1 LEVQA
6 VASIDVNQ
14 ISKGMKLEIEGAPYE
29 IIDYQHVKPGK
40 GQAFARIKLK
50 NLKTGN
56 VVEKTYKVGEK
67 LQLADFEEREM
78 EYIYND
84 GEFYY
89 FMDTKTYE
97 QVGVP
102 AAALGEKAHFLKE
115 NTPVIVQFY
124 KGEAISVKLPKSI
137 VLEVVDTEPGFKG
150 DTVSNVT
157 KPATL
162 ETGAVIQV
170 PMFINVGDKVRVNP
184 ETGEYIERVNVK

>member
-1 LEVQA
+1 MP
-6 VASIDVNQ
+6 SIDVNQ
-14 ISKGMKLEIEGAPYE
+14 IAKGMKLEIEGAPYE

-67 LQLADFEEREM
+67 LELADFEEREM

-102 AAALGEKAHFLKE
+102 AASLGEKATFLKE

-137 VLEVVDTEPGFKG
+137 VLQVVDTEPGFKG

-170 PMFINVGDKVRVNP
+170 PMFINPGDMVRVNP

>member
-1 LEVQA
+1 M
-6 VASIDVNQ
+6 ASIDVNQ
-14 ISKGMKLEIEGAPYE
+14 IAKGMKLEIEGAPYE

-84 GEFYY
+84 GDYYY

-102 AAALGEKAHFLKE
+102 AAALGERAKFLKE

-137 VLEVVDTEPGFKG
+137 VLQVVDTEPGFKG
-150 DTVSNVT
+150 DTVTNVT

-170 PMFINVGDKVRVNP
+170 PTFINVGDHVRVNP
-184 ETGEYIERVNVK
+184 ETGGYIERVNVK

>member
-1 LEVQA
+1 L
-6 VASIDVNQ
+6 ASIDVNQ
-14 ISKGMKLEIEGAPYE
+14 ITKGLKLEIDGAPYE
-29 IIDYQHVKPGK
+29 IIDYEHVKPGK

-56 VVEKTYKVGEK
+56 VVEKTYRVGEK
-67 LQLADFEEREM
+67 LELADFEEREM

-84 GEFYY
+84 GQYHY
-89 FMDTKTYE
+89 FMDSKTYE
-97 QVGVP
+97 QIGVP
-102 AAALGEKAHFLKE
+102 ATSLGERAKFLKE
-115 NTPVIVQFY
+115 NTTVMVQFY
-124 KGEAISVKLPKSI
+124 RGEAISVKLPKSI
-137 VLEVVDTEPGFKG
+137 VLQVTDTEPGFKG

-170 PMFINVGDKVRVNP
+170 PMFINVGDFVKVNP

>member
-1 LEVQA
+1 M
-6 VASIDVNQ
+6 ASIDVNQ
-14 ISKGMKLEIEGAPYE
+14 ITKGMKLEIEGYPYE
-29 IIDYQHVKPGK
+29 IIDYEHVKPGK
-40 GQAFARIKLK
+40 GQAFARIKLR

-67 LQLADFEEREM
+67 LELADFEEREM
-78 EYIYND
+78 EYIYDD

-97 QVGVP
+97 QVGVS
-102 AAALGEKAHFLKE
+102 ASALGDKAKFLKE
-115 NTPVIVQFY
+115 NTTVMVQFY

-137 VLEVVDTEPGFKG
+137 VLQITDTEPGFNG

-162 ETGAVIQV
+162 ETGAVVQV
-170 PMFINVGDKVRVNP
+170 PMFINPGDYVRVNP
-184 ETGEYIERVNVK
+184 ETGEYIERVNIK

>member
-1 LEVQA
+1 M
-6 VASIDVNQ
+6 DVNQ
-14 ISKGMKLEIEGAPYE
+14 ITRGMKLEIDGQPYE
-29 IIDYQHVKPGK
+29 IVEYQHVKPGK

-50 NLKTGN
+50 NLRTGN

-67 LQLADFEEREM
+67 LNLADFEEKTM
-78 EYIYND
+78 EYIYTD

-89 FMDTKTYE
+89 FMDSRTYE

-102 AAALGEKAHFLKE
+102 ASSVGERARFLKE
-115 NTPVIVQFY
+115 NTEVVVQFF

-137 VLEVVDTEPGFKG
+137 VLKVTETEPGFKG

-170 PMFINVGDKVRVNP
+170 PMFINPGDYVRVNP
-184 ETGEYIERVNVK
+184 ETGEYVERVNIK

>member
-1 LEVQA
+1 M
-6 VASIDVNQ
+6 ASIDVNQ
-14 ISKGMKLEIEGAPYE
+14 ISKGLKLEIDGQPYE

-67 LQLADFEEREM
+67 LEVADFEEREM
-78 EYIYND
+78 EYLYND
-84 GEFYY
+84 GNLYY
-89 FMDTKTYE
+89 FMDTKTYD
-97 QVGVP
+97 QVEIP
-102 AAALGEKAHFLKE
+102 AESLGEKAKFLKE
-115 NTPVIVQFY
+115 NTSVVVQFY

-137 VLEVVDTEPGFKG
+137 VLQVVDTEPGFKG

-162 ETGAVIQV
+162 ETGAVVQV
-170 PMFINVGDKVRVNP
+170 PMFINPGDHVRVNP

>member
-1 LEVQA
+1 
-6 VASIDVNQ
+6 
-14 ISKGMKLEIEGAPYE
+14 
-29 IIDYQHVKPGK
+29 
-40 GQAFARIKLK
+40 
-50 NLKTGN
+50 
-56 VVEKTYKVGEK
+56 
-67 LQLADFEEREM
+67 M